1 MKYSVIFAANLC
13 LSIFI
18 SSSDIFNF
26 VFMNVVIL
34 LYFILLSGNELP
46 GEEGKA
52 ATEEDAGK
60 TSGTPPLASPTAPP
74 VEPSAPLE

>member
-1 MKYSVIFAANLC
+1 
-13 LSIFI
+13 
-18 SSSDIFNF
+18 
-26 VFMNVVIL
+26 MNVVIL